1 MTLGDKLGC
10 LGGEEVHLIVQPAE
24 RPFEK
29 LLGDGGTTILCE
41 PSLSPRPCAP
51 GWVNCLD
58 PIGSGGEAGG
68 GGEGV
73 WRCHRRK
80 HSAVSFTLPAPD
92 PAQRKPR
99 PAAPLLSEIPE
110 LAYPL
115 SPTSL
120 IHASP
125 LPCFFFCP
133 PTRGCPNPTCTAANL
148 RQPGRGRSKHAGWE
162 RVRANGDQRKCLT
175 CARSAAGVREDLA
188 ALETAGAAGDEVAQV
203 LSPRPAPMVSSISS
217 AEC

>member
-1 MTLGDKLGC
+1 LTLGDKLGC

-68 GGEGV
+68 GGGGGGGGATGGND
-73 WRCHRRK
+73 
-80 HSAVSFTLPAPD
+80 SAASLTLPAPD
-92 PAQRKPR
+92 PYQRTR
-99 PAAPLLSEIPE
+99 PAAPLLSGIPE

-115 SPTSL
+115 
-120 IHASP
+120 
-125 LPCFFFCP
+125 P
-133 PTRGCPNPTCTAANL
+133 PNTL
-148 RQPGRGRSKHAGWE
+148 DSRQPTPPLLLLPPH
-162 RVRANGDQRKCLT
+162 
-175 CARSAAGVREDLA
+175 
-188 ALETAGAAGDEVAQV
+188 
-203 LSPRPAPMVSSISS
+203 PRPSQPPLAQPRMCGSLDEGGVNTQVGSVSAPTATSGH
-217 AEC
+217 A